1 MNYNHIFLISH
12 SVEVYISSTISTK
25 SHLKMSIEILVS
37 NNNNLNI
44 QDRDFVS
51 NITIFK
57 FNQNESPL

>member
-1 MNYNHIFLISH
+1 
-12 SVEVYISSTISTK
+12 
-25 SHLKMSIEILVS
+25 MSIEILVS